1 MGGSPDRPYRIA
13 ATGFCFGVFGLLG
26 LVVLTLVYPVA
37 LLAGEKSRATQRRV
51 RDVLHRGMCG
61 FTRLMAFCGVLS
73 YEVRHRE
80 RLARSGL
87 LVVANHPS
95 LIDIVFLIGL
105 LRRPNCVVKASL
117 ESNLFT
123 HGPVASAGFVVNDD
137 GPGLVDDCIASV
149 RAGDNLIVF
158 PEGTR
163 SISHDGRLSPL
174 KRGLANIALR
184 GGLVLTPV
192 VITVSESVLAKGQPW
207 YRAPLRRPHFVLSVL
222 EDISMSRYLEDARD
236 ALGPPGGFNRLARR
250 LTRDLHDLFAREI
263 ARAGDS
269 TGVQLKVEEF

>member
-37 LLAGEKSRATQRRV
+37 LLAGAGSRATQRRV
-51 RDVLHRGMCG
+51 RGILHGGLRG
-61 FTRLMAFCGVLS
+61 FTRLMASCGVIS

-95 LIDIVFLIGL
+95 LIDVVFLIGL
-105 LRRPNCVVKASL
+105 LRQPNCVVKASL

-123 HGPVASAGFVVNDD
+123 HGPVASAGFVANDD
-137 GPGLVDDCIASV
+137 GPGLVDACIASV

-163 SISHDGRLSPL
+163 SISHDGKLSPL

-184 GGLVLTPV
+184 GGLTLTPV
-192 VITVSESVLAKGQPW
+192 VITVSESMLAKGQPW

-222 EDISMSRYLEDARD
+222 EDIPMSRYLEDAPE
-236 ALGPPGGFNRLARR
+236 PPGKFNRLARR

-263 ARAGDS
+263 GAEDGGQRTEDRAAAARP
-269 TGVQLKVEEF
+269 L